1 MVNSTQALIA
11 AASALEIE
19 VPGGSDSR
27 IRETI
32 AEYVR
37 ELIHRDFNRL
47 INLLYRM
54 DISENKLRKL
64 LEENPGS
71 DAGII
76 ISDLIIE
83 RQEQKIK
90 SREENKNPPVSD
102 ADELW

>member
-1 MVNSTQALIA
+1 MVETTKALLA
-11 AASALEIE
+11 AASALEIKI
-19 VPGGSDSR
+19 PNGSDEKVR
-27 IRETI
+27 QII
-32 AEYVR
+32 AEYVH

-64 LEENPGS
+64 LEENPDS

-83 RQEQKIK
+83 RQEQKIRSK
-90 SREENKNPPVSD
+90 QENKNPPVAG